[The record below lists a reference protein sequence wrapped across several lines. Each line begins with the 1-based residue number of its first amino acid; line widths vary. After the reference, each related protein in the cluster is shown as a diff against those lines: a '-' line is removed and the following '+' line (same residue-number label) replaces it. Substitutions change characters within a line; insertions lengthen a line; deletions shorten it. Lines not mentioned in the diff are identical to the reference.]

1 MSRGLGDVYKRQTN
15 DSHFVNE
22 EDAEAHDR
30 LICLATN
37 KYLNDEGRML
47 YSKQEWLKS
56 TTEMSTLFED
66 IPEAIDNTLEV
77 ASKVEEY
84 DIDHAPIMP
93 NFAIPADFG
102 TEEEYRSR
110 ITEKELFDEFTRDE
124 NGNVVLSDEDAHD
137 KIKKL
142 GGYEKLYRIKFE
154 ADYLRK
160 ITYEGAARRYLSL
173 IHI

>member
-1 MSRGLGDVYKRQTN
+1 M
-15 DSHFVNE
+15 HFVNE
-22 EDAEAHDR
+22 ADAEAHDR

-37 KYLNDEGRML
+37 HYVNDENRML
-47 YSKQEWLKS
+47 YSKQEWFKTS
-56 TTEMSTLFED
+56 AEMEQMFYD
-66 IPEAIDNTLEV
+66 MPEVLANTLEI
-77 ASKVEEY
+77 AAKVEEY

-124 NGNVVLSDEDAHD
+124 NGEVVVSEEEAHN
-137 KIKKL
+137 KIARL

-160 ITYEGAARRYLSL
+160 LAYEGAEIGRASGRERVFRAV
-173 IHI
+173 